1 MNRSR
6 ENATGIVART
16 LTGVAV
22 VCVAASALT
31 AQAPPP
37 LNAELERIFAREE
50 YTPETFT
57 QPAWIEGGVR
67 YAAVE
72 PSTSAPGAKD
82 IVEYDTA
89 TGTRTV
95 LVSATAL
102 KPAGSTTP
110 LTVDGYEWSADR
122 SKLLLYTNAK
132 KVWRQNTRGDYWVL
146 DRASGALRQVG
157 AGAAPSSL
165 MFAKFS
171 PDGRRVGY
179 VRERDLYVEEVGS
192 GAVTR
197 LTKAENEHIVNG
209 TSDWVYEEELDLR
222 DAFRWS
228 PDGRQIAYWQFDTT
242 GIENFTLIN
251 DTDSI
256 YPSLTRIPY
265 PKAGTTNSSATS
277 RSSTPYRV
285 PTRRRTRPSDSSAT
299 SPTIP

>member
-1 MNRSR
+1 MTRA
-6 ENATGIVART
+6 ETAGIVAPDGSRPARCW
-16 LTGVAV
+16 LRRRAR
-22 VCVAASALT
+22 ALRR

-82 IVEYDTA
+82 AKDIVEYDTA

-95 LVSATAL
+95 LVAATSL
-102 KPAGSTTP
+102 KPAGAAAP
-110 LTVDGYEWSADR
+110 LAIDGYAWSADR
-122 SKLLLYTNAK
+122 TKLLLYTNSK

-146 DRASGALRQVG
+146 DRASGTLRQLG
-157 AGAAPSSL
+157 AGAAPATL

-179 VRERDLYVEEVGS
+179 VRDRDLYVEDVAS

-197 LTKAENEHIVNG
+197 LTKAENEQIING
-209 TSDWVYEEELDLR
+209 TSDWVYEEELDPARRLPLEPR
-222 DAFRWS
+222 RPPDRLLAVRHRPASICS
-228 PDGRQIAYWQFDTT
+228 P
-242 GIENFTLIN
+242 
-251 DTDSI
+251 
-256 YPSLTRIPY
+256 
-265 PKAGTTNSSATS
+265 
-277 RSSTPYRV
+277 
-285 PTRRRTRPSDSSAT
+285 
-299 SPTIP
+299 

>member
-95 LVSATAL
+95 LVAATAL
-102 KPAGSTTP
+102 KPAGSTAP

-122 SKLLLYTNAK
+122 SKLLLYTNA
-132 KVWRQNTRGDYWVL
+132 
-146 DRASGALRQVG
+146 
-157 AGAAPSSL
+157 
-165 MFAKFS
+165 
-171 PDGRRVGY
+171 
-179 VRERDLYVEEVGS
+179 
-192 GAVTR
+192 
-197 LTKAENEHIVNG
+197 
-209 TSDWVYEEELDLR
+209 
-222 DAFRWS
+222 
-228 PDGRQIAYWQFDTT
+228 
-242 GIENFTLIN
+242 
-251 DTDSI
+251 
-256 YPSLTRIPY
+256 
-265 PKAGTTNSSATS
+265 
-277 RSSTPYRV
+277 
-285 PTRRRTRPSDSSAT
+285 
-299 SPTIP
+299 